1 MKILSKG
8 QLKRTSVL
16 MLLLFVFSTFGS
28 AYAQMPTVNI
38 PVNQA
43 QPVDVSI
50 LNNVFPELNQ
60 LQSNLRTAQNT
71 LTSIESIATPL
82 YNKVAPTNM
91 ESMGIAERIK
101 AILNNS
107 KVLLAT
113 TPSTKAALE
122 AGTSP
127 MDLSL
132 DQQMAYGLEQ
142 ISIQTEKLQAN
153 PNAAGALEKLKSVLA
168 VVTERLQSIITVI
181 RAKIFAVGQRVGL
194 IGQDKRFVD
203 GRVEDAKGTIKSAK
217 SAKQV
222 QYADSFSGKLS
233 KGVTDGVQSAKT
245 SLKSSFSLTNL
256 ALTTTVAVGT
266 NMAIDMIHGNKPSFS
281 QAVKSVATLEFAGNV
296 AGAALGAAGGQ
307 FASTMV
313 RTFVPGPVGALVG
326 SVIPVMFASGGGQMG
341 ANLVSGLKSGNF
353 SISQAW
359 SKVDKVDL
367 VGSSIGSSIGMA
379 LGAPIPIIGPIV
391 GGILGGMLG
400 SKVAK
405 LIQGFTSGG
414 KVSLFNRGTK
424 VAGPQ
429 RQNLMSAPVS
439 VGTIAGPQSSGPAV
453 MGSQSG
459 GEVAVSS
466 VSASALQA
474 AEERYYD
481 AYLQYNRL
489 VESGKHE
496 EAQAVFVELK
506 KFSDEY
512 SALRRQMK
520 SD

>member
-1 MKILSKG
+1 MKILTKG
-8 QLKRTSVL
+8 MLKRTSVL
-16 MLLLFVFSTFGS
+16 TLLLFVFSTFGS

-38 PVNQA
+38 PVNQT
-43 QPVDVSI
+43 QPVDISI
-50 LNNVFPELNQ
+50 LNNVIPELNQ
-60 LQSNLRTAQNT
+60 LQSNLRTAQST
-71 LTSIESIATPL
+71 LTSIEAIATPL
-82 YNKVAPTNM
+82 YNQVAPSNM

-142 ISIQTEKLQAN
+142 LSVQTAKLQAN
-153 PNAAGALEKLKSVLA
+153 PNAAGAIEKLKSVLA
-168 VVTERLQSIITVI
+168 VVTEKLQSIITVI

-194 IGQDKRFVD
+194 IGKDKQFVD
-203 GRVEDAKGTIKSAK
+203 GKVKDAKGAIKASQ
-217 SAKQV
+217 QV
-222 QYADSFSGKLS
+222 QYADSFGGKLS
-233 KGVTDGVQSAKT
+233 KGVADGVQSAKT

-307 FASTMV
+307 FTSTLV

-326 SVIPVMFASGGGQMG
+326 AVIPVMFASGGGQMG
-341 ANLVSGLKSGNF
+341 ANLISGLKNGNF

-359 SKVDKVDL
+359 NKIDKVDL
-367 VGSSIGSSIGMA
+367 AGSSIGSTIGMA

-405 LIQGFTSGG
+405 LIQGFTRGG
-414 KVSLFNRGTK
+414 KVSLFKRGSE
-424 VAGPQ
+424 VNQPQ
-429 RQNLMSAPVS
+429 GQNFMSAPVS
-439 VGTIAGPQSSGPAV
+439 VGTIAGPQSSGPVV

-459 GEVAVSS
+459 DSVAVSS

-489 VESGKHE
+489 VESGKHD

-520 SD
+520 AD